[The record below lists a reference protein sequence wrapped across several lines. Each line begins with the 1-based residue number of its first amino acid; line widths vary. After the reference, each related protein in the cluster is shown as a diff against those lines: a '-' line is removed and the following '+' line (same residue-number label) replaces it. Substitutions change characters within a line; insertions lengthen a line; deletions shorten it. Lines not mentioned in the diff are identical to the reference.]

1 MKAYIVY
8 PHQLYEPQK
17 MRSIFCGE
25 NKDIEKDAENK
36 SLDFIFI
43 VEEFLYFKY
52 FNFHPLKIKFHKDSM
67 QAYKLELEE
76 YFEGKNWKEYTK
88 ENKIKTPKIVFI
100 KSEDLDSTEKLIEI
114 LKNKYK
120 VLEVITHDPTD
131 DYLKT
136 HTEKECKKLNVK
148 INYLNSPNFIFS
160 ESEIREY
167 FAPDKNGKV
176 TFFMNSFYINS
187 RKKLNILLEEN
198 KEPIGGKWSF
208 DAENRK
214 KIPNGEATPSEE
226 NFKWEY
232 TRSAAEKV
240 LELFLK
246 EKFSNFGD
254 YEDAIVHDKNFL
266 YHSTVSPYLNV
277 GLLDPSEVVNKAL
290 DYYYYNNLNNKK
302 ENKVIKLATVEG
314 FVRQIIGWREYMR
327 AVYIIKGREIRNK
340 NFFNFDKK
348 ENDLPYTFW
357 TGNTG
362 NIVIDTTIKKTIK
375 YAYNHHIERLMILG
389 NYMLLKEYNPHH
401 VYKWFMEMYID
412 AYDWVMV
419 PNVYSMSQYADGGI
433 ITTKP
438 YVSGSAYV
446 LKMSDYDKK
455 EITKNSIWGS
465 EWATEWDELYWNF
478 IYKNRES
485 FKNNFRMGMMVNMAI
500 KRFES
505 ADSKHGKK

>member
-1 MKAYIVY
+1 MKAYIIY
-8 PHQLYEPQK
+8 PHQLYDKKIVQ
-17 MRSIFCGE
+17 SFVSDLDIIF
-25 NKDIEKDAENK
+25 
-36 SLDFIFI
+36 L

-52 FNFHPLKIKFHKDSM
+52 FDFHPLKIKFHQDSM
-67 QAYKLELEE
+67 HAYKLELEE
-76 YFEGKNWKEYTK
+76 YFEKNS
-88 ENKIKTPKIVFI
+88 IKSPKIIYI
-100 KSEDLDSTEKLIEI
+100 KSEELASTEKLIDI
-114 LKNKYK
+114 LKEKYK
-120 VLEVITHDPTD
+120 ISEIVTHDPTD
-131 DYLKT
+131 DWLKT
-136 HTEKECKKLNVK
+136 KTEKYIDK
-148 INYLNSPNFIFS
+148 INKLEESEDRKIDIKYLNSPNFIFN

-176 TFFMNSFYINS
+176 TFFMNSFYINA

-198 KEPIGGKWSF
+198 GDPVGGKWNY

-226 NFKWEY
+226 DFEWKY
-232 TRSAAEKV
+232 TRGDAEKV
-240 LELFLK
+240 LEIFLK

-254 YEDAIVHDKNFL
+254 YEDAIVADKNFL
-266 YHSTVSPYLNV
+266 YHSTISTYLNV
-277 GLLDPSEVVNKAL
+277 GLLDPKEVVKKAL
-290 DYYYYNNLNNKK
+290 AYYEKNKNNPNK
-302 ENKVIKLATVEG
+302 NKIVKLATVEG

-327 AVYIIKGREIRNK
+327 AVYVLKGREIRNK
-340 NFFNFDKK
+340 NFFNFDRK

-357 TGNTG
+357 TGDTG

-389 NYMLLKEYNPHH
+389 NYMLLKEYNPNH

-438 YVSGSAYV
+438 YVSGSSYV

-455 EITKNSIWGS
+455 EGGAFSVT
-465 EWATEWDELYWNF
+465 WALEWDNLYWDF
-478 IYKNRES
+478 IYKNREK
-485 FKNNFRMGMMVNMAI
+485 FKNNFRMAMMVKMSI
-500 KRFES
+500 KRF
-505 ADSKHGKK
+505 KK